1 MKHPDYDL
9 HKVYIVIARING
21 NKKVMRVYRYE
32 EDAETYASALCH
44 EINKNNE
51 SKHKNPATVLEKVV
65 DNCFDPYHDVRSI

>member
-32 EDAETYASALCH
+32 EDAKVYASALYY

-51 SKHKNPATVLEKVV
+51 SKHKNPVKVLEKVV
-65 DNCFDPYHDVRSI
+65 DNCFDPYDVRSI